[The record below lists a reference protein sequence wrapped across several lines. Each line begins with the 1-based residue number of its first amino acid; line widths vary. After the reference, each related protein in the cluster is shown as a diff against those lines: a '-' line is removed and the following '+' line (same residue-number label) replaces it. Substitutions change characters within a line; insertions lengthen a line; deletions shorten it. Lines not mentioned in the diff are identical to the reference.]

1 MVVDPNWVSNH
12 KYYQYQTATYC
23 NDRITRRCLG
33 PRSQCGRFQYWPSTV
48 NRMPEPIRREQL
60 GPLAGAKPII
70 VVKQNT
76 PLRPWCFSSPTTR
89 VEPFELASTRLRQT
103 RFVKSLENSPG
114 FKKKHTPRILNGHSW
129 VTSIPRSKPQP
140 PAVVL
145 GSSTLCLG
153 SSSPSGKR
161 RMQKCSYFLLV

>member
-1 MVVDPNWVSNH
+1 MSNH

-114 FKKKHTPRILNGHSW
+114 FKKKTHTTHSEWTLLGHIHPP
-129 VTSIPRSKPQP
+129 VQATTPGGRSGI
-140 PAVVL
+140 VY
-145 GSSTLCLG
+145 TLPG
-153 SSSPSGKR
+153 IFIAQR
-161 RMQKCSYFLLV
+161 QAEDAEM